1 MSSSSAGA
9 ISCTDS
15 DERSKTAAS
24 GRPGLPQELID
35 AIVDEVEGE
44 DVVLRTASLVNHSF
58 HSSCQKPLFS
68 RIELKFRPGRHN
80 PYIQFHRL
88 ILDSPR
94 IAALVKALMIHDYYE
109 GGLESTWFLQ
119 DDILIPRIIELLV
132 NLTSI
137 TIVAARFIARRSQNL
152 SSAIRASLLYTSLPR
167 LTRISLVNVIFP
179 DFQELVDL
187 LVDRPT
193 LKEVKLLDVLIHAQT
208 ITGSLPY
215 HGVINT
221 SRLPQLSSL
230 AVRMSQLEES
240 PFEILMNSSFSTHVF
255 GHLEKLQF
263 YLTCT
268 PRSVH
273 SGSLQKLLDM
283 TQGTLEEL
291 VLYTFIER
299 STENF
304 VDISCVPRVTCVFST
319 YDFIGGLP
327 DLFRG
332 HYHREQCRMEN
343 VTLRVVLPDSQTLNR
358 CPSETWE
365 LLDDLM
371 VRVKNR
377 VNFVVVTEPE
387 SVVQQRNKQLDGQK
401 VMEGLRRTNL
411 MGILDVDVIGGD
423 LRTEL
428 ERGYITL

>member
-1 MSSSSAGA
+1 MSDFSSAGV
-9 ISCTDS
+9 ISFA
-15 DERSKTAAS
+15 DEEVTNAAW
-24 GRPGLPQELID
+24 GDGLPQELVD
-35 AIVDEVEGE
+35 AIADELEGQ
-44 DVVLRTASLVNHSF
+44 DDALRNASLVNQSF
-58 HSSCQKPLFS
+58 HSSCQKLLFS
-68 RIELKFRPGRHN
+68 RIELKFRRPRPN

-94 IAALVKALMIHDYYE
+94 IAALVKTLRIHDFYG

-137 TIVAARFIARRSQNL
+137 TVVAARFITRRSQNL
-152 SSAIRASLLYTSLPR
+152 SSAIRASLFYTPLPR
-167 LTRISLVNVIFP
+167 LTSISLVNVILP
-179 DFQELVDL
+179 HFQELVDL
-187 LVDRPT
+187 LVDRPA
-193 LKEVKLLDVLIHAQT
+193 LKEVKLLDVLVHAQT
-208 ITGSLPY
+208 IAHSLPY
-215 HGVINT
+215 HAVIDS

-230 AVRMSQLEES
+230 AVRMSQLNGT
-240 PFEILMNSSFSTHVF
+240 PFEMLMNSSFSTHVF
-255 GHLEKLQF
+255 GHLERLQF

-283 TQGTLEEL
+283 SRNTLKEL

-304 VDISCVPRVTCVFST
+304 VDISCVPRITCVFST

-332 HYHREQCRMEN
+332 HYNHDLRRMED
-343 VTLRVVLPDSQTLNR
+343 VTLRVVSLDSQALNR
-358 CPSETWE
+358 CPVEIWE
-365 LLDDLM
+365 SLDDLM

-387 SVVQQRNKQLDGQK
+387 SVGRRGNKHLDKQK
-401 VMEGLRRTNL
+401 VKEGLRRTNL
-411 MGILDVDVIGGD
+411 MGILDVEVIGGD

-428 ERGYITL
+428 ERGYSTL

>member
-9 ISCTDS
+9 ILGTDS
-15 DERSKTAAS
+15 DKGLKTAAS
-24 GRPGLPQELID
+24 GDPSLPQELID
-35 AIVDEVEGE
+35 AIVGELEGD
-44 DVVLRTASLVNHSF
+44 DVVLRNASLVNHSF
-58 HSSCQKPLFS
+58 HSSCQKLLFS
-68 RIELKFRPGRHN
+68 RIELKFRPTRHN

-94 IAALVKALMIHDYYE
+94 IPALVKTLLIHDFYG

-137 TIVAARFIARRSQNL
+137 TVHGARFITRRCQNL
-152 SSAIRASLLYTSLPR
+152 SSATRASLFYTPLPR

-193 LKEVKLLDVLIHAQT
+193 LQEVKLLDVLIHAQT
-208 ITGSLPY
+208 IAGSSPY
-215 HGVINT
+215 HGVIDR

-230 AVRMSQLEES
+230 AVRMSQLEGS
-240 PFEILMNSSFSTHVF
+240 PFEMLMNSSFSTHVF
-255 GHLEKLQF
+255 GQLEKLQF

-283 TQGTLEEL
+283 TQDTLEEL

-304 VDISCVPRVTCVFST
+304 VDISCVPRITCVFST

-332 HYHREQCRMEN
+332 HYDREQCRMGD
-343 VTLRVVLPDSQTLNR
+343 VTLRVVLLDSQALNR
-358 CPSETWE
+358 CPAETWE
-365 LLDDLM
+365 SLDDLM

-387 SVVQQRNKQLDGQK
+387 SVGRPRNKQLDKQK

-411 MGILDVDVIGGD
+411 TGILDVEVIGGD